1 MATLRVFYDK
11 WVVSSSLEDDQ
22 GDGSESDLERR

>member
-11 WVVSSSLEDDQ
+11 WVVAASLAGDQ
-22 GDGSESDLERR
+22 EDGSESDQARR